1 MFNIKENAGA
11 IVTVVF
17 LAVMIGLV
25 IYRLI
30 VGN

>member
-11 IVTVVF
+11 IVTMAFLVVM
-17 LAVMIGLV
+17 LGYIV
-25 IYRLI
+25 YRMI